1 MILREAGMIVEALR
15 HLDKYEE
22 QIVDKSALQETR
34 GNLTN
39 FFWKKNTKNPV
50 KPVLS
55 SHSKIEK
62 TKILMANGSLMKA
75 ESIAECS
82 PWSILQYFWPALRD
96 NWSWKPI
103 FDLLFSGH
111 LRQVLL

>member
-1 MILREAGMIVEALR
+1 MIVEALR

-39 FFWKKNTKNPV
+39 FFEKNKQKTV

-82 PWSILQYFWPALRD
+82 PWSILQYF
-96 NWSWKPI
+96 
-103 FDLLFSGH
+103 
-111 LRQVLL
+111 